1 MSIPYSAVCKITGP
15 FKNKDKRYY
24 VKWSY
29 TQYNSIESTILF
41 YKSYT
46 EAKKAIELC
55 KEVIQAYKPCVS
67 SKAPKQKYTPEKFIE
82 PEDVQPQA
90 IINTDDFSFIESSE
104 IIGHEL
110 HSNRKLKKHYNKNK
124 QKISFLE
131 NTFLATLHDKS
142 TIGVCALC
150 GELLSNE
157 EASEKCSLVHEK
169 CYKKL
174 ANKKPVIRVFDLAH
188 KNKHKDF
195 PIKLVCDW
203 TDNYKTRHK
212 TAISYNSKNKLIKV
226 VSLMIENNIK
236 YEETN
241 VYSIEWKKVNLK
253 HCNDGYINY
262 VGRNYACHNR

>member
-29 TQYNSIESTILF
+29 TQHNSIESTILF
-41 YKSYT
+41 YNTYT
-46 EAKKAIELC
+46 EAKNAIDLC
-55 KEVIQAYKPCVS
+55 KELIHASKPS
-67 SKAPKQKYTPEKFIE
+67 SRIKDAKPKSVKLYNPKLESNQPIYIELEDEVPPDEIYLPIPSDRKSNKYIK
-82 PEDVQPQA
+82 
-90 IINTDDFSFIESSE
+90 
-104 IIGHEL
+104 
-110 HSNRKLKKHYNKNK
+110 NKNK
-124 QKISFLE
+124 QPIGFLE
-131 NTFLATLHDKS
+131 NTFLMTLKDKVV
-142 TIGVCALC
+142 IGVCALC

-157 EASEKCSLVHEK
+157 ETSEECSLVHEK
-169 CYKKL
+169 CYKQL
-174 ANKKPVIRVFDLAH
+174 GNKKPIIRVFDLSH
-188 KNKHKDF
+188 KNKQKDF

-241 VYSIEWKKVNLK
+241 IYSIEWKKVNLK
-253 HCNDGYINY
+253 HCRDGYINY
-262 VGRNYACHNR
+262 VGRNYACRNRY